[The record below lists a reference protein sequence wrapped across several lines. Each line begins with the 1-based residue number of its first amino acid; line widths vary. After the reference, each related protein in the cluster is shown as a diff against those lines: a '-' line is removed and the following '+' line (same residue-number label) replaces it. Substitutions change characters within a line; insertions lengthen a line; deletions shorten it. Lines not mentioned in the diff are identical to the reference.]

1 MSQQVGG
8 QAVIEGV
15 MMRAKD
21 KIAVAVRKE
30 DGEILVDKRD
40 FTPISERF
48 KIFKLPLFRGVIALF
63 QSLIIGIQAL
73 TFSANQFGEAEEEEL
88 SPLELVLTMASSFG
102 LAVLLFV
109 VLPATL
115 INFIESYI
123 QYDLMLN
130 FIEGI
135 IKIIVFLSY
144 IVIISKF
151 EDINRFFQYHGAE
164 HKVIYNHE
172 SKQELTAEN
181 AAEFS
186 TLHPRCGTSF
196 LLFVMVISILIFS
209 FFGRPTLLRRI
220 LIHIAI
226 LPLVAG
232 ISYEL
237 IKQAGKKKGLKIF
250 RILSLPGIYLQKL
263 TTQQPDDEQIEV
275 AIKSLEAVLE
285 IEEDEAIKTV

>member
-30 DGEILVDKRD
+30 DGDILVDKRD
-40 FTPISERF
+40 FTPVSERF
-48 KIFKLPLFRGVIALF
+48 KILKLPLFRGVVALF

-88 SPLELVLTMASSFG
+88 SPLELILTMASSFG

-109 VLPATL
+109 ILPAIL
-115 INFIESYI
+115 INLIESQI
-123 QYDLMLN
+123 QHDLVVN

-144 IVIISKF
+144 IVIISRF

-164 HKVIYNHE
+164 HKVIYNYE
-172 SKQELTAEN
+172 SDKELTAEN
-181 AAEFS
+181 AAQFS

-209 FFGRPTLLRRI
+209 FFGRPNLLNRI

-237 IKQAGKKKGLKIF
+237 IKQAGKKRSLRIF
-250 RILSLPGIYLQKL
+250 KFLSLPGIYLQKI
-263 TTQQPDDEQIEV
+263 TTQQPDIQQIEV

-285 IEEDEAIKTV
+285 AEEDEAIETV

>member
-1 MSQQVGG
+1 MSEQVGG

-30 DGEILVDKRD
+30 DGNILVDKRD

-48 KIFKLPLFRGVIALF
+48 KILKLPLFRGVVALF
-63 QSLIIGIQAL
+63 QSLIIGVQAL

-88 SPLELVLTMASSFG
+88 SPVELVLTMASSFG

-115 INFIESYI
+115 INFIEGYI
-123 QYDLMLN
+123 QSDLMLN
-130 FIEGI
+130 FVEGI

-144 IVIISKF
+144 IMIISRF

-164 HKVIYNHE
+164 HKVIYTYE
-172 SKQELTAEN
+172 SEQELTAEN
-181 AAEFS
+181 AADFS

-209 FFGRPTLLRRI
+209 FFGRPSLLHRI
-220 LIHIAI
+220 SIHIAI

-250 RILSLPGIYLQKL
+250 KLLSLPGIYLQKL
-263 TTQQPDDEQIEV
+263 TTQQPDNEQIEV

-285 IEEDEAIKTV
+285 IEEGEAIKTV

>member
-30 DGEILVDKRD
+30 DGDILVDKRD
-40 FTPISERF
+40 FTPVSERF
-48 KIFKLPLFRGVIALF
+48 KILKLPLFRGVVALF

-88 SPLELVLTMASSFG
+88 SPLELILTMASSFG

-115 INFIESYI
+115 INLIESHI
-123 QYDLMLN
+123 QHDLVVN

-144 IVIISKF
+144 IVIISRF

-164 HKVIYNHE
+164 HKVIYNYE
-172 SKQELTAEN
+172 SDKELTAEN
-181 AAEFS
+181 AAQFS

-209 FFGRPTLLRRI
+209 FFGRPNLLNRI

-237 IKQAGKKKGLKIF
+237 IKQAGKKRSLKIF
-250 RILSLPGIYLQKL
+250 NFLSLPGIYLQKI
-263 TTQQPDDEQIEV
+263 TTQQPDIQQIEV

-285 IEEDEAIKTV
+285 AEEDEALETV

>member
-30 DGEILVDKRD
+30 DGDILVDKRD

-48 KIFKLPLFRGVIALF
+48 KILKLPLFRGVVALF

-109 VLPATL
+109 ILPATL

-172 SKQELTAEN
+172 SEQDLTAEN

-250 RILSLPGIYLQKL
+250 RLLSLPGIYLQKL
-263 TTQQPDDEQIEV
+263 TTQQPDNEQIEV

-285 IEEDEAIKTV
+285 IEDEEAIKTV

>member
-30 DGEILVDKRD
+30 DGDILVDKRD
-40 FTPISERF
+40 FTPVSERF
-48 KIFKLPLFRGVIALF
+48 KILKLPLFRGVVALF

-88 SPLELVLTMASSFG
+88 SPLELILTMASSFG

-109 VLPATL
+109 ILPAIL
-115 INFIESYI
+115 INLIESQI
-123 QYDLMLN
+123 QHDLVVN

-144 IVIISKF
+144 IVIISRF

-164 HKVIYNHE
+164 HKVIYNYE
-172 SKQELTAEN
+172 SDKELTAEN
-181 AAEFS
+181 AAQFS

-209 FFGRPTLLRRI
+209 FFGRPNLLNRI

-237 IKQAGKKKGLKIF
+237 IKQAGKKRSLKIF
-250 RILSLPGIYLQKL
+250 NFLSLPGIYLQKI
-263 TTQQPDDEQIEV
+263 TTQQPDIQQIEV

-285 IEEDEAIKTV
+285 AEEDEAIETV